1 MSYFARLKKFFW
13 FFAKLAIAGGI
24 VAYLILRNPTEILDG
39 FRNFQY
45 AYLLPALAVYLFH
58 MLVCTWRWH
67 RLTRI
72 LQVKLSG
79 FEALSLTM
87 QGYFFSLV
95 IPGGEFFFLLGP
107 SGCGKSTLLRILAG
121 LVRPDAGEIF
131 FNGRSIT
138 GLPPEQRRAAMVF
151 QNYALWPHL
160 SVYENVAFGLQAE
173 KRSSSE
179 IRKRVLEALDTV
191 RLADAAERRVPSLSG
206 GQQQRVALARA
217 LAVEPALLLLDE
229 PLSNLDAKL
238 RDEMRLEIRRI
249 AKERQLTALYVT
261 HDRREALSMADRLA
275 LLHQGVLQ
283 QTGTPEEVYLHP
295 RSRFAAE
302 FLGGANFLAGRVIRP
317 GVAATALG
325 EFPVPA
331 SEPVGSELELLI
343 RPEHLRFARPGSA
356 DGGHRFVA
364 TPRSR
369 TFLGEHCEWQLEGEG
384 VALTLDE
391 AAPRPRELGVPCEFE
406 FDPDGVVVLKE

>member
-1 MSYFARLKKFFW
+1 MMTEVEIRNLSKAYIPGKPVLKP
-13 FFAKLAIAGGI
+13 L
-24 VAYLILRNPTEILDG
+24 
-39 FRNFQY
+39 
-45 AYLLPALAVYLFH
+45 
-58 MLVCTWRWH
+58 
-67 RLTRI
+67 
-72 LQVKLSG
+72 
-79 FEALSLTM
+79 
-87 QGYFFSLV
+87 SLV

-179 IRKRVLEALDTV
+179 IRKRVFEALDTV